1 MISSDNSQSP
11 LQSAEPFDKD
21 PVSLHKS
28 SLSNFLSSAFATLNA
43 HEENIV
49 NDEESD
55 EPCPPG
61 FEEKFGGVV
70 PSRIEKI
77 RPSSSNEYITKI
89 GSYVVI
95 TMFRQKLHDVV
106 LREWKS
112 LFADHTLHE
121 FLISSSSL
129 KKYMK
134 FHASEVIF
142 LFDIFN
148 YLSFPKFLQLPLV

>member
-1 MISSDNSQSP
+1 M
-11 LQSAEPFDKD
+11 
-21 PVSLHKS
+21 
-28 SLSNFLSSAFATLNA
+28 SSAFATLNA

-70 PSRIEKI
+70 PSRMEKI
-77 RPSSSNEYITKI
+77 RPSRSNEYTTKI
-89 GSYVVI
+89 ASYVVVA
-95 TMFRQKLHDVV
+95 MFRQKLHDVV

-112 LFADHTLHE
+112 LFVDDALHE
-121 FLISSSSL
+121 FLISLPSS

-134 FHASEVIF
+134 VHCSEVIF
-142 LFDIFN
+142 WFDLLY
-148 YLSFPKFLQLPLV
+148 YLSFSKFLQFPFV